1 MARPEKDLSLPDYA
15 GSLLRSVF
23 GAALRK
29 IVCVTGEKHCSV
41 CSLYRR
47 CAYPAIFETP
57 PRPTTLKQ
65 QFSQVPNPYVIEP
78 PTLDTPVAKAGQHL
92 QFHMVLVGDWAIGQ
106 LPLLVEAWQH
116 AFRQGLGRQRIRLHL
131 ERVQWC
137 KPDQTV
143 QDVWTAES
151 GRVAAHR
158 PKLNVPEPPE
168 DGSSLRLM
176 AITPLRLQHQGKP
189 LRPEELSVRTLLL
202 TALRR
207 ASLMSELHMDRKIQV
222 DVKGLLELVPQ
233 MRDQRDALTWRDWT
247 RYSSRQGREMILG
260 GVVGPW
266 ILTAPSWSKAWSWLW
281 LGQWLHLGKNVTM
294 GLGQYHL
301 EVCSCG

>member
-1 MARPEKDLSLPDYA
+1 
-15 GSLLRSVF
+15 
-23 GAALRK
+23 
-29 IVCVTGEKHCSV
+29 
-41 CSLYRR
+41 
-47 CAYPAIFETP
+47 
-57 PRPTTLKQ
+57 
-65 QFSQVPNPYVIEP
+65 
-78 PTLDTPVAKAGQHL
+78 
-92 QFHMVLVGDWAIGQ
+92 
-106 LPLLVEAWQH
+106 
-116 AFRQGLGRQRIRLHL
+116 
-131 ERVQWC
+131 
-137 KPDQTV
+137 
-143 QDVWTAES
+143 
-151 GRVAAHR
+151 
-158 PKLNVPEPPE
+158 
-168 DGSSLRLM
+168 M

-202 TALRR
+202 AALRR
-207 ASLMSELHMDRKIQV
+207 ASLMSELHMDQKIQL

-266 ILTAPSWSKAWSWLW
+266 ILTAPSWSKAWPWLW